1 MDRGQFLCVKAIHAE
16 VDSLISEG
24 WRIKSQYI
32 DAEMGMAY
40 ILTHEFN
47 GMITVISNSRRTV
60 MQVRKNGKLK
70 KCLNFG
76 V

>member
-24 WRIKSQYI
+24 WHLKDKYI

-40 ILTHEFN
+40 ILAHDFN
-47 GMITVISNSRRTV
+47 GMITVTSNKRRTV
-60 MQVRKNGKLK
+60 MQVRKNGELK